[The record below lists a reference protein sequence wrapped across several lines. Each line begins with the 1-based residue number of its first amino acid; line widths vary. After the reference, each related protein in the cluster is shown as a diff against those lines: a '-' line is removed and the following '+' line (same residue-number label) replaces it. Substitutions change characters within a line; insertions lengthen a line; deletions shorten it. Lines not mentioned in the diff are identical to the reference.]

1 MQEKNGNSDTFDNRY
16 GGKLVMSLMLKN
28 PYAIAGLDEVNYPQ
42 GVAYN
47 YPPLF
52 LQYILNVYLNDKYK
66 ANIHNRD

>member
-1 MQEKNGNSDTFDNRY
+1 
-16 GGKLVMSLMLKN
+16 MSLMLKN